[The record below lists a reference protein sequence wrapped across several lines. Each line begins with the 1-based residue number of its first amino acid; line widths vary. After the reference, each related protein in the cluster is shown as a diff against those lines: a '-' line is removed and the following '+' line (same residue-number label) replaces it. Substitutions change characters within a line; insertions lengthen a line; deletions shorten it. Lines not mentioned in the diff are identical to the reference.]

1 MGPLPVGAFI
11 YLVSSCFL
19 MVGYKEEGKPLEL
32 GLRFEAVVDVAPVLE
47 DELTAGLLAEEDGI
61 FPLLTPRAF
70 ECGLE
75 LGTGTLLVGMLGPP
89 LLGYYIPIRDELY

>member
-1 MGPLPVGAFI
+1 MGPLPEGALI

-19 MVGYKEEGKPLEL
+19 TVGYKEEGKPLEL
-32 GLRFEAVVDVAPVLE
+32 GLRFDAVVVVAPVLE
-47 DELTAGLLAEEDGI
+47 DELTAGLVAVEDGI

-75 LGTGTLLVGMLGPP
+75 LGTGTLLLGMLGPP
-89 LLGYYIPIRDELY
+89 LLGYCIPIRDELY